1 MKCKLLVAED
11 ELIERKV
18 LCRTLQKYLGDL
30 ISLYE
35 AKNGREALEIF
46 AREAPQVAVL
56 DIEMPGLT
64 GLEVARKIRET
75 DKNCAILFLT
85 GFDKFDYARQAIS
98 VRAMDYLL
106 KPYNEQELVFAVEDA
121 IRQVSVPLPAHP
133 AQPPAPAEPLRR
145 EEDEDMRTAII
156 RAEISRF
163 IDAHYREDI
172 SMQDAA
178 AEMGTKEGFHGYG
191 PEQGYPF
198 LKQAIQGYYAGRGT
212 QLAEDEIFISDG
224 AKSDLAN
231 VLGLFDVDNTVLV
244 PDPVYPTYVD
254 DNVTDGRKIIYS
266 RTSQENG
273 FLGMPDENVKADIIY
288 ICSPN
293 NPTGAAYTRDQLK
306 VWVDYARKNNAII
319 LYDAAYECFISDENL
334 ARSIFEIEGARE
346 CAIEICSFS
355 KIAGF
360 TGTRCGYTVVPK
372 ELEREGMNINKLWLR
387 RQTTKFNG
395 VPYVVQRAA
404 AAVFTESGMAEIQQ
418 NLDYYRKNAKVIADA
433 LDECGVWYC
442 GGKNSPYIWLR
453 CPGNMKSWEF
463 FDWLLENCGVVGT
476 PGVGFGECGEGYFR
490 LTAFGD
496 AEKTKM
502 AAERIKTAIKAL

>member
-1 MKCKLLVAED
+1 M
-11 ELIERKV
+11 
-18 LCRTLQKYLGDL
+18 
-30 ISLYE
+30 
-35 AKNGREALEIF
+35 
-46 AREAPQVAVL
+46 
-56 DIEMPGLT
+56 
-64 GLEVARKIRET
+64 
-75 DKNCAILFLT
+75 
-85 GFDKFDYARQAIS
+85 
-98 VRAMDYLL
+98 
-106 KPYNEQELVFAVEDA
+106 
-121 IRQVSVPLPAHP
+121 H
-133 AQPPAPAEPLRR
+133 
-145 EEDEDMRTAII
+145 
-156 RAEISRF
+156 
-163 IDAHYREDI
+163 
-172 SMQDAA
+172 DAA
-178 AEMGTKEGFHGYG
+178 DEMGTREGFHGYG

-212 QLAEDEIFISDG
+212 KIAEDEIFISDG

-306 VWVDYARKNNAII
+306 VWVDYARKNDAII
-319 LYDAAYECFISDENL
+319 LYDAAYECFISDGDL

-360 TGTRCGYTVVPK
+360 TGTRCGYTVVPH

-404 AAVFTESGMAEIQQ
+404 AAVFTESGMAEIQA
-418 NLDYYRKNAKVIADA
+418 NLDYYRRNAKVIADA

>member
-1 MKCKLLVAED
+1 MKMNKH
-11 ELIERKV
+11 
-18 LCRTLQKYLGDL
+18 
-30 ISLYE
+30 
-35 AKNGREALEIF
+35 
-46 AREAPQVAVL
+46 
-56 DIEMPGLT
+56 
-64 GLEVARKIRET
+64 
-75 DKNCAILFLT
+75 
-85 GFDKFDYARQAIS
+85 
-98 VRAMDYLL
+98 
-106 KPYNEQELVFAVEDA
+106 YNELKASYLFVDIAHKVAAYQE
-121 IRQVSVPLPAHP
+121 AHP
-133 AQPPAPAEPLRR
+133 EK
-145 EEDEDMRTAII
+145 EII
-156 RAEISRF
+156 RLGIGDVTQPLAKCVVQAMR
-163 IDAHYREDI
+163 
-172 SMQDAA
+172 DAA
-178 AEMGTKEGFHGYG
+178 EEMGTKEGFHGYG

-266 RTSQENG
+266 RTGQENG
-273 FLGMPDENVKADIIY
+273 FLGMP
-288 ICSPN
+288 
-293 NPTGAAYTRDQLK
+293 
-306 VWVDYARKNNAII
+306 
-319 LYDAAYECFISDENL
+319 DENL